1 MNSQELARLPLFE
14 GLTPEQ
20 LAALAPLFRRET
32 FPASATMFNQGDRA
46 SDMYVVE
53 AGEVVIRFFP
63 YDGGSL
69 DIETIRPGGLLGWSA
84 AIGRADYT
92 SAAVCLSAV
101 RALAIKGRDLR
112 RVMRADKNLRAVL
125 SERIARIVAH
135 RLEYFHV
142 QLDKFFDG
150 EENAEN

>member
-1 MNSQELARLPLFE
+1 MDSQELARLSLFE

-20 LAALAPLFRRET
+20 LTALALLFRRET
-32 FPASATMFNQGDRA
+32 FPVGATIFNQGDRA
-46 SDMYVVE
+46 SDLYVVE

-101 RALAIKGRDLR
+101 QALAIKGRDLR
-112 RVMRADKNLRAVL
+112 RVMRADKSLRALL
-125 SERIARIVAH
+125 SERLARLLAN
-135 RLEYFHV
+135 RLGHFHA